1 MGLELN
7 ISMKIAKIV
16 GSNSH
21 IDYVA
26 RVIDDLDSESPPDS
40 QDYGFAQFVSIDA
53 GDLTAVGVIYDSRL
67 INPDYANFGPRL
79 SPKPMI
85 EKFSPDF
92 ISEQGILLGIM
103 LLGTVLQAG
112 DCTHSVP
119 RIVVPA
125 ASDVTKLTPVEVMD
139 FHRSKLGPIC
149 LNYYPHLMMHTGAFA
164 APLIDSIIE
173 QLFQGCDAADRERLA
188 VIRNSLK
195 WQSTFGGGRS

>member
-1 MGLELN
+1 
-7 ISMKIAKIV
+7 MKIAKIV

-26 RVIDDLDSESPPDS
+26 RVIDDRDGESPPDS
-40 QDYGFAQFVSIDA
+40 QDYGFAQFVAIDA
-53 GDLTAVGVIYDSRL
+53 GELTAIGVIHDSRL

-85 EKFSPDF
+85 GKFSPDS

-103 LLGTVLQAG
+103 LLGTVSEIG
-112 DCTHSVP
+112 ECMHSVP

-125 ASDVTKLTPVEVMD
+125 ASDVRKMTPVEVLD
-139 FHRSKLGPIC
+139 FHGSKLGPIR
-149 LNYYPHLMMHTGAFA
+149 LNYYPHLMRHTGAFA
-164 APLIDSIIE
+164 APLLDSIIE
-173 QLFQGCDAADRERLA
+173 QLLQGCDAADRERLA

-195 WQSTFGGGRS
+195 WQSTFGGN